1 MTTFDD
7 TTQNIISFDRLEPL
21 PYHQSIVTIGNFD
34 GVHMG
39 HKAIIDWMIEKK
51 QAQQQPVIVVTFF
64 PNPTIYFKNTPSSY
78 YLSTPQEKT
87 MYLLQLGVDSVI
99 TFKFDQDF
107 AELSALSFLTGLKQK
122 LDMEHLVIG
131 EGFALGKNREGTL
144 PMIESIGRKLSFTV
158 EKVPPVLSCGEGVS
172 STRIR
177 SVLETGDVVSAAKL
191 LGRPYQVSGEVIHG
205 SDRGARM
212 GLPTANIA
220 PWQSKKLPAVGVYVT
235 QVILNDVQYQG
246 ITNIGYRPTFED
258 ENSLGVETHILDFD
272 GNIYGEL
279 LTLVF
284 IRKIRDEKK
293 FGGVEEFLAQIDCDK
308 ATARRI
314 LSHDQ
319 E

>member
-1 MTTFDD
+1 
-7 TTQNIISFDRLEPL
+7 
-21 PYHQSIVTIGNFD
+21 
-34 GVHMG
+34 
-39 HKAIIDWMIEKK
+39 
-51 QAQQQPVIVVTFF
+51 
-64 PNPTIYFKNTPSSY
+64 
-78 YLSTPQEKT
+78 

-107 AELSALSFLTGLKQK
+107 AELPAQTFLTELKQK

-131 EGFALGKNREGTL
+131 DGFALGKNRDGTL
-144 PMIESIGRKLSFTV
+144 PVIESIGRKMSFTV
-158 EKVPPVLSCGEGVS
+158 EKVPPVVNGGEGVS

-177 SVLETGDVVSAAKL
+177 SVLETGDVVLAARL

-205 SDRGARM
+205 SDRGSRM

-235 QVILNDVQYQG
+235 LVILNDVQYQS

-258 ENSLGVETHILDFD
+258 EDSLGVETHILDFD

-279 LTLVF
+279 LTLKF
-284 IRKIRDEKK
+284 IQKIRDEKK
-293 FGGVEEFLAQIDCDK
+293 FGGVEEFLAQIDRDK

-314 LSHDQ
+314 LSHVQ